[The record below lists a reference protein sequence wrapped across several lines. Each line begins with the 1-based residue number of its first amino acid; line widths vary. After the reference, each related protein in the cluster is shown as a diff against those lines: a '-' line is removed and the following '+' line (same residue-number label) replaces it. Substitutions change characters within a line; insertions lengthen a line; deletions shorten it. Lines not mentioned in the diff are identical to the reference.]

1 MEAGKRQDQRLLPAP
16 AEFSGRLRVIRARHL
31 SKYGPRK
38 GRGWNSMPP
47 GGEYVSG
54 DQLVGTARHSPLST
68 VITQKKNFLRI
79 KIRSCKLIYFWINVS
94 HFVNIQVL
102 EKLCCN

>member
-38 GRGWNSMPP
+38 GRGWDSMPP
-47 GGEYVSG
+47 GGECVSG
-54 DQLVGTARHSPLST
+54 DQLVGTAAHSPLST
-68 VITQKKNFLRI
+68 VIKREKRI
-79 KIRSCKLIYFWINVS
+79 
-94 HFVNIQVL
+94 H
-102 EKLCCN
+102 